1 MYQIYKKK
9 KYEEVKK
16 VAKVFYLCSLKQRAG
31 KSFLSIGFI
40 QKLQKEGKNFAY
52 FKPIGCPKG
61 AYTSKADKDIEFIL
75 QTVYKN
81 RGSYDLVCPISIPDS
96 YYIDLVDSN
105 KKKEYLEKIK
115 LSYDKI
121 VKDVD
126 YVIIEGAPSI
136 RKFVR
141 VGIDD
146 VSIAKA
152 LDINELIYISPESSD
167 KCIDNIFFTKNYFEF
182 RNVRMSGIIFNK
194 IDFEYIARIK
204 ELQKDHITKYDLK
217 VLGIIERSIELFSPR
232 VIEVLEAIGGEF
244 INDIASVSLNN
255 TVETIIIGAMNAQ
268 AALKYLRR
276 VKKAAVIT
284 GGDRVDLAL
293 AALHEDV
300 SVLILTGFIQ
310 PDAKVIT
317 VANEKKIPIILS
329 PSDTYTTLRN
339 LERVKTGIQEDEIT
353 TVLKLIES
361 QIDWD
366 YLLK

>member
-1 MYQIYKKK
+1 MSNV
-9 KYEEVKK
+9 VK
-16 VAKVFYLCSLKQRAG
+16 AFYLCSLKERAG

-40 QKLQKEGKNFAY
+40 QKLQKEGKRFAY
-52 FKPIGCPKG
+52 FKPIGCPRG
-61 AYTSKADKDIEFIL
+61 AYSSKADKDIEFIL
-75 QTVYKN
+75 QTVYKD
-81 RGSYDLVCPISIPDS
+81 RSPYDLVCPSSIPDS
-96 YYIDLVDSN
+96 YYIDLIDAS
-105 KKKEYLEKIK
+105 KKLEYIEQIK
-115 LSYDKI
+115 SAYDTI

-146 VSIAKA
+146 VSIAQA
-152 LDINELIYISPESSD
+152 LGISDLIYVSPESSD

-194 IDFEYIARIK
+194 IDFEYIVRIK
-204 ELQKDHITKYDLK
+204 ELQKDHIEKYNLP
-217 VLGIIERSIELFSPR
+217 VLGIIERSIQLFSPR
-232 VIEVLEAIGGEF
+232 VSEVIEAIGGEF
-244 INDIASVSLNN
+244 INDIASTGLNN

-268 AALKYLRR
+268 AALKYLRQ

-284 GGDRVDLAL
+284 GGDRADLAL
-293 AALHEDV
+293 TALNEDV

-310 PDAKVIT
+310 PDAKVIR
-317 VANEKKIPIILS
+317 VANDKNIPIILS
-329 PSDTYTTLRN
+329 PSDTYTTMRN
-339 LERVKTGIQEDEIT
+339 LENLKPGIQEDEID

-366 YLLK
+366 LLLK

>member
-1 MYQIYKKK
+1 M
-9 KYEEVKK
+9 VK
-16 VAKVFYLCSLKQRAG
+16 AFYLCSLRERAG

-40 QKLQKEGKNFAY
+40 QKLQKEGKRFAY
-52 FKPIGCPKG
+52 FKPIGCPHG
-61 AYTSKADKDIEFIL
+61 AYSSKADKDIEFIL

-81 RGSYDLVCPISIPDS
+81 RSPYDLVCPVSIPDS
-96 YYIDLVDSN
+96 YYIDLIDTS
-105 KKKEYLEKIK
+105 KKAEYIEKIK
-115 LSYDKI
+115 SAYDKI

-152 LDINELIYISPESSD
+152 LGITELIYVSPESSD
-167 KCIDNIFFTKNYFEF
+167 NCIDNIFFTKNYFEF
-182 RNVRMSGIIFNK
+182 RNVKILGVIFNK
-194 IDFEYIARIK
+194 IEFEYIARIR
-204 ELQKDHITKYDLK
+204 ELQKDHIAKYNLP

-232 VIEVLEAIGGEF
+232 VDEVMEAIGGEF
-244 INDIASVSLNN
+244 INELASTGLNN

-268 AALKYLRR
+268 AALKYLRQ

-284 GGDRVDLAL
+284 GGDRTDLAL

-317 VANEKKIPIILS
+317 VANEKSIPIILS
-329 PSDTYTTLRN
+329 PSDTYTTVRN
-339 LERVKTGIQEDEIT
+339 LEKLKPGIQEDEIDS
-353 TVLKLIES
+353 VLKLIES
-361 QIDWD
+361 EIDWD
-366 YLLK
+366 FLLK